1 MAPLHRGVLRHTVS
15 PSPIGPRRVP
25 LAQVERDGGGRR
37 NGHRRTVYLP
47 WRLFML
53 ADGHLCCT
61 HIALRSRSRGLT
73 APLLSPWPGH
83 RRVMA
88 NALRIKCI
96 FSLTARWHRYF
107 DASAISRLRHS
118 PPALPPCPSFR
129 LDTSSFLV
137 VAANFDCH
145 FLRMRE
151 YFVMR
156 PSLQLKPDTV
166 LYSFFTSNR
175 DDLIGKLTEVDE
187 GATEITVHRFRSI
200 VSDTALHPL
209 ISMLQY

>member
-1 MAPLHRGVLRHTVS
+1 MAPLHRGVLRHTVPYRAPKS
-15 PSPIGPRRVP
+15 PPR
-25 LAQVERDGGGRR
+25 AGGAGRRWR

-96 FSLTARWHRYF
+96 LSLTARWHRCL
-107 DASAISRLRHS
+107 DVSAISRLRHS
-118 PPALPPCPSFR
+118 LSPTPLSFAIV
-129 LDTSSFLV
+129 SVGYFLV
-137 VAANFDCH
+137 SCSSSS
-145 FLRMRE
+145 R
-151 YFVMR
+151 
-156 PSLQLKPDTV
+156 
-166 LYSFFTSNR
+166 
-175 DDLIGKLTEVDE
+175 I
-187 GATEITVHRFRSI
+187 SI
-200 VSDTALHPL
+200 AVF
-209 ISMLQY
+209 

>member
-15 PSPIGPRRVP
+15 LRPLSGPEKTPPRAGGAGRR
-25 LAQVERDGGGRR
+25 RRGR

-96 FSLTARWHRYF
+96 LSLTARWHRCL
-107 DASAISRLRHS
+107 DASAISRLRYSLPS
-118 PPALPPCPSFR
+118 PSPSFPFV
-129 LDTSSFLV
+129 SVGYFLV
-137 VAANFDCH
+137 S
-145 FLRMRE
+145 RS
-151 YFVMR
+151 
-156 PSLQLKPDTV
+156 PS
-166 LYSFFTSNR
+166 SSR
-175 DDLIGKLTEVDE
+175 I
-187 GATEITVHRFRSI
+187 SI
-200 VSDTALHPL
+200 A
-209 ISMLQY
+209 IF